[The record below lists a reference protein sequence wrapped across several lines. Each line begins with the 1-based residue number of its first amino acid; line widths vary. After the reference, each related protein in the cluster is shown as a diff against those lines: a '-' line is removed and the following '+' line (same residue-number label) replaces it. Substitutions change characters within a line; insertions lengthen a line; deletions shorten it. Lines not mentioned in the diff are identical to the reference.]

1 MNYKMIFYTTGQA
14 LKLLGGMLAVPAVV
28 SLIYGES
35 CLWAFLITIGIAL
48 AAGFAL
54 TLIFKPISQVF
65 YSREGLIIVALVW
78 LSLSAIGALPYVISG
93 DIPNYFDAFF
103 ETVSGFTTTGSSI
116 LVDVEALSRGTLF
129 WRSFAQWIGGMG
141 VLVFVMAITAKA
153 PDRSMHILKAEMP
166 GPTVDKLVPR
176 SKDTAKILYIIY
188 LVMTAVLI
196 IMLLAGGMPL
206 YDSLLN
212 AFGTAGTGGLGIKN
226 DSVGGYSHYLQWVIA
241 IFMALFGVNFN
252 LYYLIIIKK
261 IRTAL
266 KSEEM
271 HAYFG
276 IMIFC
281 SIAIAVNLS
290 VTMSAIYSN
299 FGDAIRVSFFSVSS
313 IMTSSGFTVADMNAF
328 PSISKAILFVLM
340 FIGACAGSTGGGLKI
355 SRFIV
360 LIKVIKKEL
369 KKIVHPRATSVVKFE
384 GKRLDDAAAYS
395 ITTYFA
401 IYSAFIIGLFL
412 LVSLFGNLSLEANI
426 TAVVSCFNN
435 IGPAY
440 GEAAANFSCFSYP
453 AKFLLS
459 LAMLFGRLEIYPLLL
474 TFMPSTWLK
483 NR

>member
-1 MNYKMIFYTTGQA
+1 MNYKIIFYTTGQT
-14 LKLLGGMLAVPAVV
+14 LKLLGALLAVPAIV
-28 SLIYGES
+28 SLIYGEA
-35 CLWAFLITIGIAL
+35 CIWAFLITIAL
-48 AAGFAL
+48 ALALGFAL
-54 TLIFKPISQVF
+54 TLIFKPTSQVF

-103 ETVSGFTTTGSSI
+103 ETVSGFTTTGSSV
-116 LVDVEALSRGTLF
+116 LQNVESLSRGTMF

-141 VLVFVMAITAKA
+141 VLVFIMAITAKT
-153 PDRSMHILKAEMP
+153 PDRSMHILRAEMP

-196 IMLLAGGMPL
+196 ILLLVGGMPL
-206 YDSLLN
+206 YDSVLH

-226 DSVGGYSHYLQWVIA
+226 DSVAGYSPYLQWVIA

-261 IRTAL
+261 IKAAF

-271 HAYFG
+271 HVYFG
-276 IMIFC
+276 MMIFC
-281 SIAIAVNLS
+281 SVAITVNLLTS
-290 VTMSAIYSN
+290 ASAIYSN
-299 FGDAIRVSFFSVSS
+299 VGDAVRSSFFHVSS
-313 IMTSSGFTVADMNAF
+313 IMTSSGFTVGDINAY
-328 PSISKAILFVLM
+328 PATSKAILFFLM
-340 FIGACAGSTGGGLKI
+340 LIGACAGSTGGGLKI
-355 SRFIV
+355 SRFVILVKIV
-360 LIKVIKKEL
+360 KKEL
-369 KKIVHPRATSVVKFE
+369 RKRVHPRATNVIKFE
-384 GKRLDDAAAYS
+384 GKRLDSSATYS

-412 LVSLFGNLSLEANI
+412 LVSLFGNLSLEANL

-435 IGPAY
+435 MGPAY
-440 GEAAANFSCFSYP
+440 GEAAANYSCFSYP

-474 TFMPSTWLK
+474 TLLPSTWLK